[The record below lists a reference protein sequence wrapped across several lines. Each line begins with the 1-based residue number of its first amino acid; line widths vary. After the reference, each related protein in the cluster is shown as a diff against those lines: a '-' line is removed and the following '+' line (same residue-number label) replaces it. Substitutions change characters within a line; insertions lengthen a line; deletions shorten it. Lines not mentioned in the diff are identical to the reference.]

1 MDRQDLDLD
10 DAIKEN
16 RRDAGRSGEEIERF
30 TVDEN
35 LTELERITLFLSPG
49 AHQLQQ
55 CCALERLPKI
65 FQEYKGSA
73 NRALFPALTAW
84 IESYSPQSQ
93 VAAGEAFVATT
104 EDTSLPIEVRQW
116 LLPTVLY
123 MVNSNR
129 NLEVA
134 RIWLKSLCAIIQT
147 LPRQVILD
155 DLMPLAVSKGESQQ
169 SAQSRTDACAIF
181 GAIAPLLKAEEIGKN
196 FLLKAMGL
204 CQDTDLEVRVCMCE
218 QLNKIARAVGV
229 DTTKEKILPELYE
242 LLKDEELAVQNAALE
257 TLVQMLDYL
266 PAEIRQTKIMPYL
279 RPFCPPEETD
289 VVLIALPRVIGE
301 LMCKLVYD
309 LSDDDFQPLMEAYKS
324 YARHSSEEVRK
335 LCASNVPAVLKAIGS
350 RKYALGLHVLYLQF
364 VQDHS
369 PSVRAIC
376 AAAFNEIAKMLGK
389 KRTSSYLKEP
399 LVMLLEDDSRDVQ
412 KPILEGLH
420 LTLGH
425 FNVGTAQQK
434 AGVYEAL
441 LPSILQAEKSAS
453 IGRQW
458 RLQLCLLRAFA
469 EMPNYFTSDQ
479 IYDSL
484 VPICFNYMTDGVMP
498 VRAAATMAL
507 AIFIRNNRKA
517 YQRYDLSTRVV
528 RDYANGRSY
537 WLRMVF
543 IEFCENMLK
552 VSSSRMFKDVFLDP
566 AISTL
571 QDPVPSVRMRA
582 CLLLPHIKHAIKL
595 PEDVGVLEKINHLTT
610 QRLNDNVKEVA
621 AAAQRVADGFKHS
634 LRSAINDRDLAS
646 DQAVSQ
652 EEIEKIDKQREEEE
666 WNMLSKEEQEEK
678 KKIDDML
685 QRLKLEGWSKKP
697 NTANSVQ
704 PLFPSQQDSGR
715 RSTVAVGRSNSIN
728 GSRGSIGSTMTSPP
742 SRLASADTGRKIS
755 SSSPG
760 LPSQTPPSGLS
771 AKRGSMQAAGSPAAS
786 KPGGRISLT
795 SGTGGGAAGASARP
809 ASPAISL
816 RPQTP
821 SIPAPTDDF
830 ASRKNSKTLPGRRT
844 TSSNG

>member
-1 MDRQDLDLD
+1 MDRQDLDFD

-16 RRDAGRSGEEIERF
+16 RRDGGRSGEEIERF

-35 LTELERITLFLSPG
+35 LTELERAKLFLSPG

-65 FQEYKGSA
+65 FHEYKGAA
-73 NRALFPALTAW
+73 NRALFPALTSW
-84 IESYSPQSQ
+84 VESYSPQSQ
-93 VAAGEAFVATT
+93 VAAGEAFMAVT
-104 EDTSLPIEVRQW
+104 EDTSLPKEVGQW
-116 LLPTVLY
+116 LLPTVLQLL
-123 MVNSNR
+123 NSNR
-129 NLEVA
+129 NQEVA
-134 RIWLKSLCAIIQT
+134 RVWLKALCAIIQI
-147 LPRQVILD
+147 LPRQVLLE

-169 SAQSRTDACAIF
+169 SAQSRTAACAIF
-181 GAIAPLLKAEEIGKN
+181 GAIAPFLKAEEIAKS
-196 FLLKAMGL
+196 FLQKAMGL

-218 QLNKIARAVGV
+218 QLNKISRAVGV
-229 DTTKEKILPELYE
+229 DTVKEKVLPELYE

-257 TLVQMLDYL
+257 TLVEMLDFL

-279 RPFCPPEETD
+279 RSFCPPEETE
-289 VVLIALPRVIGE
+289 VVLISLPRLIGE

-324 YARHSSEEVRK
+324 YARHSSEEIRK
-335 LCASNVPAVLKAIGS
+335 LCASNIPAVLKAIGS

-369 PSVRAIC
+369 PPVRAIC

-389 KRTSSYLKEP
+389 KRTSSYLREP
-399 LVMLLEDDSRDVQ
+399 LVMLLEDESRDVQ
-412 KPILEGLH
+412 KAILEDLN

-434 AGVYEAL
+434 AAIFEAL
-441 LPSILQAEKSAS
+441 LPSILRAEKAAS
-453 IGRQW
+453 VGRQW
-458 RLQLCLLRAFA
+458 RMQLCLLRAFA
-469 EMPNYFTSDQ
+469 EMPEYFSSDQ
-479 IYDSL
+479 IYDYL
-484 VPICFNYMTDGVMP
+484 VPICFNYMTEGVLH

-507 AIFIRNNRKA
+507 AVFIRNNRKA
-517 YQRYDLSTRVV
+517 CQRYELSTRVV

-634 LRSAINDRDLAS
+634 LRSAINDRDMAGG
-646 DQAVSQ
+646 QAISQ
-652 EEIEKIDKQREEEE
+652 EEIERIDKQREEEE

-685 QRLKLEGWSKKP
+685 QRLKLEGGSKK
-697 NTANSVQ
+697 ANIASSLQ
-704 PLFPSQQDSGR
+704 PLPSAQQDPGR
-715 RSTVAVGRSNSIN
+715 RSAVGLPRSTSSN
-728 GSRGSIGSTMTSPP
+728 GSRGSLGSMATTAP
-742 SRLASADTGRKIS
+742 SRTGSADTGRKLT
-755 SSSPG
+755 SSSPVS
-760 LPSQTPPSGLS
+760 PSQTPAPASS
-771 AKRGSMQAAGSPAAS
+771 IKRGSTQPVSAPAAT
-786 KPGGRISLT
+786 KLGGRTSLT
-795 SGTGGGAAGASARP
+795 TGAAGASARP

-821 SIPAPTDDF
+821 STPTPTDDL
-830 ASRKNSKTLPGRRT
+830 ASRRNLKTLPGRRT
-844 TSSNG
+844 SSSNG